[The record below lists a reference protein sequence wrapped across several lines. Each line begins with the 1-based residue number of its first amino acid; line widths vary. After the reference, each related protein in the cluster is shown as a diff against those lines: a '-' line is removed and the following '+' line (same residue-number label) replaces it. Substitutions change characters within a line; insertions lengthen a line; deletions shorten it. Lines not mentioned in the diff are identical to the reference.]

1 MRSKGQHTT
10 KTKNALGVYID
21 QGTIALCV
29 VRDSTEG
36 LDLGRH
42 IRLLTPI
49 DRTTQSSAD
58 RLVQA
63 VMTRCAEELGDGI
76 FAFGCCMAIG
86 QAQCL
91 AAPLADVLHP
101 EALLHLDVA
110 RELSA
115 YVANHVA
122 EHMDQGASFE
132 EAKSLSQGSWLDDAR
147 PKDPPIFDY
156 VLRKRQHET
165 DEVEAW
171 LWWASGESEVELRE
185 AMGRTGIPI
194 EGLIPDGIA
203 LYRGLLHYWQ
213 ENGVSPDCLQG
224 EWVLIDVSTQTSAW
238 FFCDCWFQARKQ
250 YGNDD
255 IVRDREIHRR
265 HTVVIWGCAN
275 NPEPLP
281 FETEC
286 VLDHLLRPPGVG
298 GLTSPAKETVSSLIA
313 LGLALQGVEPRVNE
327 WHTAG
332 DSPTINLLPWRGQRL
347 QRLRSQLCAHIGIAA
362 SLFTLTAL
370 LWAGLLNGVL
380 QRDRVHLAT
389 LAQRL
394 EQREQ
399 SERQAEQQQ
408 KNRRQDERTR
418 DHLVSLA
425 GTGERQLDYLRRV
438 LELIPE
444 CVSLTKVVL
453 GGTSIS
459 VSGIAGDPAQLRV
472 LPANLFAAFAEDGKN
487 ILNAWPLLRADTS
500 ASGQS
505 GQHDEQERF
514 VLRVS
519 FDKTLKPASSE
530 VVQRPNAEG
539 FNNES
544 GNKESF
550 NKDRLN
556 KDRLNKDRLNKE
568 NSKRDSSSKETLAKE
583 LWNDR

>member
-1 MRSKGQHTT
+1 MRLKGQHTT
-10 KTKNALGVYID
+10 KTKDAVGVYID
-21 QGTIALCV
+21 QRTIALCI
-29 VRDSTEG
+29 VRDCTEG
-36 LDLGRH
+36 SNPGKN
-42 IRLLTPI
+42 IRLLTLI

-63 VMTRCAEELGDGI
+63 VTTRCAGELGDAI
-76 FAFGCCMAIG
+76 FASGCWMAIG

-91 AAPLADVLHP
+91 AVPLAHVLHP

-115 YVANHVA
+115 YVAAHVA
-122 EHMDQGASFE
+122 EHMDQDASFE

-147 PKDPPIFDY
+147 RKNPPFFDY

-165 DEVEAW
+165 DDAEAW
-171 LWWASGESEVELRE
+171 LWWASSDSEVELRE

-213 ENGVSPDCLQG
+213 ENGASPDCLQG

-238 FFCDCWFQARKQ
+238 FFCDCWFQACKQ

-255 IVRDREIHRR
+255 IARDREIHRR

-275 NPEPLP
+275 DLEHLPL
-281 FETEC
+281 ETEC
-286 VLDHLLRPPGVG
+286 VLDHLLRPQGLG
-298 GLTSPAKETVSSLIA
+298 GWTSPAKETVSSLVA
-313 LGLALQGVEPRVNE
+313 LGLALQGVAPRVCE

-347 QRLRSQLCAHIGIAA
+347 QRLRSQLLAHIGIAA

-380 QRDRVHLAT
+380 QRDRVHLVT
-389 LAQRL
+389 VAQRL
-394 EQREQ
+394 EQKEQ
-399 SERQAEQQQ
+399 SKRQAEQQQ
-408 KNRRQDERTR
+408 KNRRQDERTQ
-418 DHLVSLA
+418 DQLVNLA

-453 GGTSIS
+453 GSTSIS
-459 VSGIAGDPAQLRV
+459 VSGIAGEPAQLRV
-472 LPANLFAAFAEDGKN
+472 LPANLFAAFTEDGKN
-487 ILNAWPLLRADTS
+487 ILNAWPLLRAETS

-505 GQHDEQERF
+505 GQHDDQERF

-519 FDKTLKPASSE
+519 FDETLNSASSK
-530 VVQRPNAEG
+530 VAQRPSAKG
-539 FNNES
+539 L
-544 GNKESF
+544 NKESS
-550 NKDRLN
+550 
-556 KDRLNKDRLNKE
+556 NKE
-568 NSKRDSSSKETLAKE
+568 SLKSDSSSKETLVKE
-583 LWNDR
+583 RRNDR

>member
-1 MRSKGQHTT
+1 MRLKGQHTT
-10 KTKNALGVYID
+10 KTKDALGVYID
-21 QGTIALCV
+21 QRTIALCI
-29 VRDSTEG
+29 VRDCTEG
-36 LDLGRH
+36 SNPGKN
-42 IRLLTPI
+42 IRLLTLI

-63 VMTRCAEELGDGI
+63 VTTRCAGELGDAI
-76 FAFGCCMAIG
+76 FASGCWMAIG

-91 AAPLADVLHP
+91 AVPLADVLHP

-281 FETEC
+281 FE
-286 VLDHLLRPPGVG
+286 
-298 GLTSPAKETVSSLIA
+298 S
-313 LGLALQGVEPRVNE
+313 
-327 WHTAG
+327 
-332 DSPTINLLPWRGQRL
+332 
-347 QRLRSQLCAHIGIAA
+347 
-362 SLFTLTAL
+362 
-370 LWAGLLNGVL
+370 
-380 QRDRVHLAT
+380 
-389 LAQRL
+389 
-394 EQREQ
+394 
-399 SERQAEQQQ
+399 
-408 KNRRQDERTR
+408 
-418 DHLVSLA
+418 
-425 GTGERQLDYLRRV
+425 
-438 LELIPE
+438 
-444 CVSLTKVVL
+444 
-453 GGTSIS
+453 
-459 VSGIAGDPAQLRV
+459 
-472 LPANLFAAFAEDGKN
+472 
-487 ILNAWPLLRADTS
+487 
-500 ASGQS
+500 
-505 GQHDEQERF
+505 
-514 VLRVS
+514 
-519 FDKTLKPASSE
+519 
-530 VVQRPNAEG
+530 
-539 FNNES
+539 
-544 GNKESF
+544 
-550 NKDRLN
+550 
-556 KDRLNKDRLNKE
+556 
-568 NSKRDSSSKETLAKE
+568 
-583 LWNDR
+583 